1 MDAAPTPFSLAG
13 KTILVAGATGLLG
26 NACATLA
33 ASLGASLVLTGRDA
47 GKLAALADSF
57 PSSRKFSLDWTSA
70 TSRKALV
77 EQLPF
82 LDGVVF
88 AGGLEQVRPVRL
100 WREDDPE
107 TILAANFGGPSKLA
121 RDLLKANRLNDSA
134 SLVFLSSVL
143 GSRATAGHAAYA
155 AAKGALEA
163 FARNLALELA
173 PRARR
178 ANCVAPGL
186 IPGPMAE
193 RSGAALDPDALA
205 AHLREYPLGP
215 GRPGDVA
222 AAVAYL
228 LSPASRWVTG
238 STLLLDGGYSLH

>member
-1 MDAAPTPFSLAG
+1 MDHPSTPFSLAG

-26 NACATLA
+26 GATASLA
-33 ASLGASLVLTGRDA
+33 ASLGASLILTGRDSA
-47 GKLAALADSF
+47 KLAALAVAF
-57 PSSRKFSLDWTSA
+57 PSARTLPLEWTSA
-70 TSRKALV
+70 VSRQALV
-77 EQLPF
+77 EQLPQ

-107 TILAANFGGPSKLA
+107 AVLAANFGGPTKLA
-121 RDLLKANRLNDSA
+121 RDMLKANRLNDSA

-143 GSRATAGHAAYA
+143 ASRATAGHAAYA

-178 ANCVAPGL
+178 ANCVAAGL

-193 RSGAALDPDALA
+193 RAGAALDPEALA